1 MTVLKTIPINSI
13 EEYFVAEGRTPKG
26 RRARRAIFAATRDM
40 VIARG
45 LQLTSL
51 EAIANAAGLSQA
63 ALRHHFPTRDELLSE
78 FFVAASRWFR
88 VQLTALLTGG
98 DLPARDQL
106 RQCIAWH
113 IEYMEHVDT
122 AFWLEASAYWIRHL
136 QPRQTRDGFYRW
148 LLNHYARLINEV
160 QPALRPKE
168 ARQRAYTVLSLV
180 LGAWITHGRGSALRS
195 AGNVTEQREL
205 LVNAAMTIVTR

>member
-1 MTVLKTIPINSI
+1 MASI
-13 EEYFVAEGRTPKG
+13 EEHFAAAGRTAKG
-26 RRARRAIFAATRDM
+26 RKARRAIFAATRNL
-40 VIARG
+40 VIAVG
-45 LQLTSL
+45 LQSTSL

-88 VQLTALLTGG
+88 AQLTTLLTAGN
-98 DLPARDQL
+98 LPAREQL
-106 RQCIAWH
+106 KQCIAWH

-122 AFWLEASAYWIRHL
+122 TFWLEASAYWIRHL

-148 LLNHYARLINEV
+148 LLSHYARLISEV

-168 ARQRAYTVLSLV
+168 ARQRAYTLLSLV
-180 LGAWITHGRGSALRS
+180 LGAWITHGRGSAIRG
-195 AGNVTEQREL
+195 AGNTAEQRQL
-205 LVNAAMTIVTR
+205 LVNEAMTIVTR